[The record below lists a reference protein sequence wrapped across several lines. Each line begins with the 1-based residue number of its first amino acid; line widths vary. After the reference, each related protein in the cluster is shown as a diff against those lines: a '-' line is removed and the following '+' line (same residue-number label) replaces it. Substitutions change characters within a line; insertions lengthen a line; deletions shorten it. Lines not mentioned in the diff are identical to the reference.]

1 MTPPQRRI
9 SAIVVTYH
17 TGPLLWDS
25 LDALQHAPGVT
36 DIVVVNNGNPPEVE
50 QRLAAEPCWRLLT
63 GHGNIGF
70 AAACNRGA
78 AAASGEALLFVNP
91 DCIVDPETPAL
102 LAAAAEA
109 ARVRPAVVGG
119 RVLNLDGREQR
130 GCRRDTVTPLR
141 ALMSM
146 VGLTRL
152 EPLIPALRN
161 LHRERDPLPDAPSPV
176 GAVSG
181 ALFLLMRDDFQRLE
195 GLDEGY
201 FLHVEDLDL
210 CRRAW
215 LEGGATLFH
224 PTATA
229 RHARSTS
236 AASPLVVERH
246 KAAGFRRYF
255 RKFAQTPVDK
265 ALAGVAGPLI
275 ETALL
280 TRARLRGLT

>member
-1 MTPPQRRI
+1 MTLPEQRI
-9 SAIVVTYH
+9 SAVVVTYH
-17 TGPLLWDS
+17 TGPFLWDC
-25 LDALQHAPGVT
+25 LEALQAAPGVS
-36 DIVVVNNGNPPEVE
+36 DIVVVNNGNPTEVE
-50 QRLAAEPCWRLLT
+50 QRLAAEPSWRLLT

-78 AAASGEALLFVNP
+78 AAAAGEALLFVNP
-91 DCIVDPETPAL
+91 DCVVEPETPAR

-109 ARVRPAVVGG
+109 AGPRPAVVGG
-119 RVLNLDGREQR
+119 RVLTLDGREQR
-130 GCRRDTVTPLR
+130 GCRRDALTPLR

-152 EPLIPALRN
+152 EPVIPWLRDP
-161 LHRERDPLPDAPSPV
+161 HRERDPLPEGLTPV

-181 ALFLLMRDDFQRLE
+181 ALFLLTRRDFQRLE

-215 LEGGATLFH
+215 ALGGVTLFH

-229 RHARSTS
+229 RHAGSTS
-236 AASPLVVERH
+236 DAPPLVVERH

-255 RKFAQTPVDK
+255 RKFATSPADK
-265 ALAGVAGPLI
+265 ALAAIAGPLI
-275 ETALL
+275 EAALL
-280 TRARLRGLT
+280 ARARLRGVS